1 MGKVKKVSI
10 IYLIHAYNIILYS
23 RKLWRG
29 LIWQFGEFGKDSQ
42 IKNLPIIIDYM
53 PMTLRIQ
60 ITKFTVDFMYNVMYI
75 ATEFRKRQ

>member
-10 IYLIHAYNIILYS
+10 IYLIHAYNIIILYS

-42 IKNLPIIIDYM
+42 IKNLPMIIDYC
-53 PMTLRIQ
+53 IHAYGAKNSDHQ
-60 ITKFTVDFMYNVMYI
+60 I
-75 ATEFRKRQ
+75 